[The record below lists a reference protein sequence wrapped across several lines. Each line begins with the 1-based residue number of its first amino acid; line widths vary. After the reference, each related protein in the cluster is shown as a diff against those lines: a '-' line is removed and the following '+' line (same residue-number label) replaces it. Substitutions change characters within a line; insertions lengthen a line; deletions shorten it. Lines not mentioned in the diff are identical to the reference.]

1 MTSSA
6 LLLSTLMAVL
16 NIQATPIFHRAYAS
30 RARIVVHEGGTS
42 SSKTWSTAQKYV
54 ALSFEEERKL
64 YSVLRKT
71 FPALRRSALEDFKQ
85 ALAASGA
92 EGHFTFN
99 KSDGHVYT
107 NTQTGTRIEF
117 FAADNAQKLR
127 GPRRDRLWTNEAN
140 ELLYED
146 FYQAIKRTRGQVDMD
161 YNPSFQ
167 RHWIPDK
174 VLVRDDVE
182 LIRSTYLDNPYLEA
196 EVVQEI
202 ERDVPVYQEAGGELV
217 YDWELTYQ
225 GEGRLVAGDPERWAV
240 YGLGR
245 RGRSRVQVYPDTFD
259 SPGIPEGAR
268 TVIGLD
274 LGWTHPTV
282 ALRIGYHDAGP
293 SPDNPLGVPELHFD
307 QLVHE
312 SHLHNEDLAERLYAA
327 GVEGGPE
334 GEVILA
340 DAAAAQQIAELRA
353 LGLNVH
359 PATKGPGSVAAG
371 IKWMKRH
378 RLCFTARSAES
389 RAQFEGYRFAL
400 DKRGEPTDVP
410 VKLDD
415 DAPDAGRY
423 GAHGAWGPVEEAESR
438 VVVGQ
443 DWEEIE
449 GLQTVEDW

>member
-1 MTSSA
+1 MRSA
-6 LLLSTLMAVL
+6 AALCLLMAVL
-16 NIQATPIFHRAYAS
+16 NIQGTPVLARTLAS
-30 RARIVVHEGGTS
+30 GARVVVHEGGTS
-42 SSKTWSTAQKYV
+42 SSKTWSLAQ
-54 ALSFEEERKL
+54 ALIAHSFREERKL
-64 YSVLRKT
+64 YSVVRKT
-71 FPALRRSALEDFKQ
+71 FPALRRSALEDFQQ

-92 EGHFTFN
+92 EGHFSFN

-107 NTQTGTRIEF
+107 NAQTLTRIEF

-146 FYQAIKRTRGQVDMD
+146 FYQAIKRTRGQVYLD

-167 RHWIPDK
+167 RHWITDR
-174 VLVRDDVE
+174 VFTRNDVE
-182 LIRSTYLDNPYLEA
+182 VIRSTYLDNPHLEA
-196 EVVQEI
+196 TTVEEI
-202 ERDVPVYQEAGGELV
+202 ERDVPVFQEPDGRLV
-217 YDWELTYQ
+217 YDWDLTYQ
-225 GEGRLVAGDPERWAV
+225 GDGTLVGGDPERWAV

-245 RGRSRVQVYPDTFD
+245 RGRSRVQVYPDVYD
-259 SPGIPEGAR
+259 SPGFPEGAPS
-268 TVIGLD
+268 VIGLD

-282 ALRIGYHDAGP
+282 ALRIAYVDAGP
-293 SPDNPLGVPELHFD
+293 SADNPLGVPELHFD
-307 QLVHE
+307 QLVHS
-312 SHLHNEDLAERLYAA
+312 SHLHNEDLAEQLLAA
-327 GVEGGPE
+327 GVMPGPE
-334 GEVILA
+334 GDVIFA

-359 PATKGPGSVAAG
+359 PAAKGQGSVAAG

-400 DKRGEPTDVP
+400 DNRGEPTDVP

-423 GAHGAWGPVEEAESR
+423 GAHTAWGPGEEAESR
-438 VVVGQ
+438 VVEGA
-443 DWEEIE
+443 DWEDVE
-449 GLQTVEDW
+449 GLVTVDEW